1 MTLDPEAV
9 GRAARLL
16 AQRRRSGEA
25 GARLPDDCRPR
36 DLESALAVQ
45 EAVTREMNAQV
56 AGWKCLQPTPDRLV
70 VAPLYTRD
78 VHKASPVSIWAPES
92 VARIEPELGFVLGR
106 DLAHRETPWT
116 ESEVDGALAHTYLVL
131 ELIGGRYTD
140 PASADFPELLADG
153 LFNQGVFLGP
163 EVDPQMA
170 AEASTLDVSLTCRSA
185 APEQYNGRH
194 PNGRPRAPIY
204 WLAEFLRGRGMGLR
218 AGDLV
223 ITGSYA
229 GVLSAPLE
237 EPVRIQFG
245 DLGELGVAFKA
256 HMTG

>member
-1 MTLDPEAV
+1 MTLEPKAV
-9 GRAARLL
+9 HRAARLL
-16 AQRRRSGEA
+16 AQRRHSGEV
-25 GARLPDDCRPR
+25 GPRLPSDCRPR
-36 DLESALAVQ
+36 DLESALAIQ
-45 EAVTREMNAQV
+45 TAVTRELNDDI

-70 VAPLYTRD
+70 VAPLYAQDIHR
-78 VHKASPVSIWAPES
+78 ASPVSVWAPES

-106 DLAHRETPWT
+106 DLAHRGTPWT
-116 ESEVDGALAHTYLVL
+116 EPEVDEALAHTHLVL
-131 ELIGGRYTD
+131 ELIGGRYAD
-140 PASADFPELLADG
+140 PASADYPELLADG

-170 AEASTLDVSLTCRSA
+170 AEASTLEVSLTCRSA
-185 APEQYNGRH
+185 APEQHSGCH
-194 PNGRPRAPIY
+194 PNGRPRAPVY
-204 WLAEFLRGRGMGLR
+204 WLAEFLRSRGLGLK

-237 EPVRIQFG
+237 EPVRVQFG

-256 HMTG
+256 RMTG